1 MAMTALLK
9 ELIGGRKSRKVHHS
23 SKTHFKKH
31 RKTRRN
37 KNTRKKHAGFLEDF
51 FNNATKAMGS
61 ATRAATEAVGTAK
74 QEATKAVGD
83 ARNAVIG
90 SVPPPKK
97 LPPSRVDYPHVDK
110 AIKNAKIPPSQ
121 VAVVG
126 GKKTRRKRRKNR
138 RK

>member
-37 KNTRKKHAGFLEDF
+37 KNTRKKHAGLFQGLKKTL
-51 FNNATKAMGS
+51 NNATKAITTDPRS
-61 ATRAATEAVGTAK
+61 AFSNAKDAVTGKIRAPSQASDIRIPTARGHG
-74 QEATKAVGD
+74 E
-83 ARNAVIG
+83 NA
-90 SVPPPKK
+90 SVP
-97 LPPSRVDYPHVDK
+97 
-110 AIKNAKIPPSQ
+110 ANATDF
-121 VAVVG
+121 ARVG
-126 GKKTRRKRRKNR
+126 GKKTRRKTRRKRRKNR